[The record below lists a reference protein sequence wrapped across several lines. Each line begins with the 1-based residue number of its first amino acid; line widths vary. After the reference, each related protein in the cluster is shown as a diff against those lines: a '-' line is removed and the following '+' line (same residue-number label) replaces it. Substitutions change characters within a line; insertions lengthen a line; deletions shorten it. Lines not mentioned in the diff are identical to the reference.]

1 MKKELCLVVP
11 VLILGLVFLTGCASD
26 KAVTATADERFLAL
40 EGEDIPMGPIDE
52 MDFSEPAPADALILK
67 DIHFDFDKSEIKE
80 PDKEILEGINS
91 WIINKPEAELLIEGH
106 CDERG
111 TKEYNLALGERRAL
125 SIRSYLTGLG
135 SSPTRLHTI
144 SYGEEQPLC
153 TVSDEACWAENR
165 RGHFQVNYGE
175 GETVAAVEEESL
187 TPEEA
192 QEEIEEII
200 VVEEPVPEPEPV
212 VEEVEEVEME
222 EESVKKSRKRVIGRY
237 HY

>member
-1 MKKELCLVVP
+1 MKKELHLVVP
-11 VLILGLVFLTGCASD
+11 VLILGLVLLAGCASD
-26 KAVTATADERFLAL
+26 KAVTATGDERLLAL

-52 MDFSEPAPADALILK
+52 MVFTEPAPEDALILK
-67 DIHFDFDKSEIKE
+67 DIHFDFDKSDIKE
-80 PDKEILEGINS
+80 SDRDILEGINS
-91 WIINKPEAELLIEGH
+91 WFINNPEAELLIEGH

-153 TVSDEACWAENR
+153 TESDETCWAENR
-165 RGHFQVNYGE
+165 RGHFRVNYGE
-175 GETVAAVEEESL
+175 GEAVAIVEEESL

-192 QEEIEEII
+192 QEEIEETA

-212 VEEVEEVEME
+212 IEDIEDVEVEEEAP
-222 EESVKKSRKRVIGRY
+222 KNPRKRVIGRY